1 MRPLHLQFRAH
12 SAHSRFR
19 PQRRLAI
26 LILAAL
32 GLAGPFQNDSRAQT
46 PQPAYTAPV
55 NTKETA
61 LDRIKRMVA
70 KINQEASTEEG
81 EAAVKARLSQ
91 QLRCPPDT
99 LEWQRTT
106 WGVGYGE
113 IAMVHGFAKASK
125 KKTSPGEVYEM
136 RRSGMEWEAIAKN
149 LGVKVDAVAS
159 KMTKSAAPPPT
170 PKK

>member
-1 MRPLHLQFRAH
+1 MYPLHLRLRTAARIAH
-12 SAHSRFR
+12 S
-19 PQRRLAI
+19 
-26 LILAAL
+26 LILAAVWI
-32 GLAGPFQNDSRAQT
+32 AAPFGKGALAQT
-46 PQPAYTAPV
+46 SQTVYTAPV

-61 LDRIKRMVA
+61 LDRIQRMVA

-81 EAAVKARLSQ
+81 EAAVVARLSQ

-113 IAMVHGFAKASK
+113 IAMVHGFAKSAK
-125 KKTSPGEVYEM
+125 KKTAPGEVYEM
-136 RRSGMEWEAIAKN
+136 RRSGMEWDVIAKN

-159 KMTKSAAPPPT
+159 KMKKNVGPKPT
-170 PKK
+170 PHQ

>member
-1 MRPLHLQFRAH
+1 MHRLRPR
-12 SAHSRFR
+12 SRTAA
-19 PQRRLAI
+19 RLAI
-26 LILAAL
+26 FLTFAAV
-32 GLAGPFQNDSRAQT
+32 GVAGPFASDSLGQT
-46 PQPAYTAPV
+46 PPPVYTAPV

-81 EAAVKARLSQ
+81 EAAVVARLSQ
-91 QLRCPPDT
+91 QLRCPPDS

-113 IAMVHGFAKASK
+113 IAMVHGFAKSAK
-125 KKTSPGEVYEM
+125 KKTTPGEVYEM
-136 RRSGMEWEAIAKN
+136 RRSGMEWDAIAKN

-159 KMTKSAAPPPT
+159 KMKKNVGPKPT
-170 PKK
+170 PHK

>member
-1 MRPLHLQFRAH
+1 MHAHHLRPRITA
-12 SAHSRFR
+12 
-19 PQRRLAI
+19 RLATF
-26 LILAAL
+26 LTLAAV
-32 GLAGPFQNDSRAQT
+32 GVGGTSENDALAQT
-46 PQPAYTAPV
+46 SQTVYTAPV

-61 LDRIKRMVA
+61 LDRIQRMVA

-113 IAMVHGFAKASK
+113 IAMVHGFAKSAK
-125 KKTSPGEVYEM
+125 KKTTPGEVYEM
-136 RRSGMEWEAIAKN
+136 RRSGMEWDVIAKN

-159 KMTKSAAPPPT
+159 KMKKNVGPKPT
-170 PKK
+170 PQK